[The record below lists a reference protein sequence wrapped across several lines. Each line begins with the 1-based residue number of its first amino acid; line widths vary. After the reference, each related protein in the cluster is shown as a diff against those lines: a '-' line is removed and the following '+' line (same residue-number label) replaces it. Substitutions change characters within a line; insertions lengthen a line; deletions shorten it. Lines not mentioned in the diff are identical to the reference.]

1 VSDTDYTLST
11 DTVTLSKSY
20 LTSLADGSNILSFK
34 FSAGSDST
42 LTVITKAISK
52 AITMTVG
59 KITGKPGD
67 TVSIPVNFGN
77 TLTNNILGTNFSV
90 GYDSSLLDV
99 VAVTTGDIVL
109 NPATNFAYGNLAA
122 SNKVN
127 MFFCDE
133 TYGSQ
138 LINSNGTFANITFK
152 IKGTTAVVLPVTISD
167 VAVADA
173 NGNSIAATVSNGSI
187 TIAP

>member
-1 VSDTDYTLST
+1 
-11 DTVTLSKSY
+11 
-20 LTSLADGSNILSFK
+20 
-34 FSAGSDST
+34 
-42 LTVITKAISK
+42 
-52 AITMTVG
+52 
-59 KITGKPGD
+59 
-67 TVSIPVNFGN
+67 
-77 TLTNNILGTNFSV
+77 
-90 GYDSSLLDV
+90 
-99 VAVTTGDIVL
+99 
-109 NPATNFAYGNLAA
+109 
-122 SNKVN
+122 